1 MHWGVRWGARKIH
14 DLDGAH
20 FDLQCAVVLVAGSL
34 PAWVTGRTIPGSVSS
49 WCSEELGIRSIL
61 LQALLADP
69 DNVQS
74 LYLVA
79 AGHCC
84 GWMALP
90 GGDSRPKA
98 YWVITHSGQKPHSMP
113 FTAA

>member
-1 MHWGVRWGARKIH
+1 MHWGVWWGARKIH

-20 FDLQCAVVLVAGSL
+20 FDLQCAVVFSGRIFACMGHWQDQPRVCLFMVFRG
-34 PAWVTGRTIPGSVSS
+34 TGHP
-49 WCSEELGIRSIL
+49 

-74 LYLVA
+74 LYHVA
-79 AGHCC
+79 AGLCC